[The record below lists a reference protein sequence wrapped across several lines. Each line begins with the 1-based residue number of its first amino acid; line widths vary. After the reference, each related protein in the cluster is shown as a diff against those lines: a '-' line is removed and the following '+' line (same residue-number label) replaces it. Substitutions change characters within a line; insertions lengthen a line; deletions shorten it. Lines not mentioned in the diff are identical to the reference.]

1 MAEFPA
7 ELRYSESHE
16 WIRKESNGTF
26 MVGITDHA
34 QKQLGELV
42 FVELP
47 DVDSQVDAS
56 DEVAVVES
64 VKTAADVYSPLT
76 GEVVE
81 VNEALQTDPALVN
94 RDPYG
99 NGWLYRIRPDDE
111 SELDELLNAPDYEAL
126 IQEE

>member
-1 MAEFPA
+1 MTEFRA
-7 ELRYSESHE
+7 ELRYSRSDE
-16 WIRKESNGTF
+16 WVRKESDGTF
-26 MVGITDHA
+26 TVGITDHA
-34 QKQLGELV
+34 QEQLGDLV

-64 VKTAADVYSPLT
+64 VKTATNVYSPLT

-99 NGWLYRIRPDDE
+99 DGWLYRIKTDDE
-111 SELDELLNAPDYEAL
+111 SEFDQLLTVGDYKTL
-126 IQEE
+126 TQEE

>member
-7 ELRYSESHE
+7 ELRYSKSHE
-16 WIRKESNGTF
+16 WVRKESDGTF
-26 MVGITDHA
+26 TVGVTDHA
-34 QKQLGELV
+34 QEQLGDLV

-99 NGWLYRIRPDDE
+99 DGWLYRIRPDDE

-126 IQEE
+126 TQEE

>member
-7 ELRYSESHE
+7 ELRYSKSHE
-16 WIRKESNGTF
+16 WVRKESDGTF
-26 MVGITDHA
+26 TVGVTDHA
-34 QKQLGELV
+34 QEQLGDLV
-42 FVELP
+42 FIELP
-47 DVDSQVDAS
+47 DIDSQVDAS

-99 NGWLYRIRPDDE
+99 DGWLYRIRPNDE
-111 SELDELLNAPDYEAL
+111 SELDELLNASDYEAL
-126 IQEE
+126 TQEE

>member
-7 ELRYSESHE
+7 ELRYSKSHE
-16 WIRKESNGTF
+16 WVRKESDGTF
-26 MVGITDHA
+26 TVGVTDHA
-34 QKQLGELV
+34 QEQLGDLV

-99 NGWLYRIRPDDE
+99 DGWLYRIRPDDE
-111 SELDELLNAPDYEAL
+111 SELNELLNAPDYEAL
-126 IQEE
+126 TQEE

>member
-1 MAEFPA
+1 MTEFHA
-7 ELRYSESHE
+7 GLRYSRSHE
-16 WIRKESNGTF
+16 WVRKESDGTF
-26 MVGITDHA
+26 TVGVTDHA
-34 QKQLGELV
+34 QEQLGDLV

-47 DVDSQVDAS
+47 DVDSQVDAN

-64 VKTAADVYSPLT
+64 VKTATNIYSPLT

-99 NGWLYRIRPDDE
+99 DGWLYRIKADNE
-111 SELDELLNAPDYEAL
+111 SELDELLNAGDYKTL
-126 IQEE
+126 TQEE

>member
-7 ELRYSESHE
+7 ELRYSKSHE
-16 WIRKESNGTF
+16 WVRKESDGTF
-26 MVGITDHA
+26 TVGVTDHA
-34 QKQLGELV
+34 QEQLGDLV

-81 VNEALQTDPALVN
+81 VNEALETDPALVN

-99 NGWLYRIRPDDE
+99 DGWLYRIRPDDE

-126 IQEE
+126 TQEE

>member
-7 ELRYSESHE
+7 ELRYSKSHE
-16 WIRKESNGTF
+16 WVRKESDGTF
-26 MVGITDHA
+26 TVGVTDHA
-34 QKQLGELV
+34 QEQLGDLV
-42 FVELP
+42 FLELP

-99 NGWLYRIRPDDE
+99 DGWLYRIRPDDE